1 MLQTAKSL
9 GDRLVIV
16 LSSDS
21 HNRKPY
27 AVAAEVRLRW
37 LEELGRADKV
47 IVGREDSFVE
57 TLRKEKPDIIA
68 LGYDQ
73 RLPDAATQ
81 KVVMEMGIEVVV
93 LPWFAGKDEILRSW
107 KP

>member
-9 GDRLVIV
+9 GDSLVVV

-27 AVAAEVRLRW
+27 AVPAKVRLGWVR
-37 LEELGRADKV
+37 ELGRADKV
-47 IVGREDSFVE
+47 ILGREDGFVE
-57 TLRKEKPDIIA
+57 TLRREKPDIIA

-73 RLPDAATQ
+73 RLPDAATE
-81 KVVMEMGIEVVV
+81 KAAAEMGISVVV
-93 LPWFAGKDEILRSW
+93 LPWFAGKDEIFRSW